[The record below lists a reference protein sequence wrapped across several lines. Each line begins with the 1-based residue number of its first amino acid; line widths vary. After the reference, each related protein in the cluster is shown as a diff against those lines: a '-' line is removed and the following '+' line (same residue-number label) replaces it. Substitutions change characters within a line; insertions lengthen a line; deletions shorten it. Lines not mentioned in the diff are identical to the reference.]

1 LLLLDGLDEVSGD
14 IQTQLSSQIQSFAD
28 TYSKNPLI
36 VTCRLAAQDYYFRG
50 FTVMEMADFAP
61 SQITTFVQKWFTST
75 NSANPEIG
83 AAKAEQFL
91 EQIQRPEHQSIRELA
106 VTPILLHLACLVFQE
121 RSAFPKKRSRLYQTG
136 LDILLVRW
144 DKARGIQRD
153 QTYHLSVSDRVNIL
167 SQIAATTFEQGKYFF
182 EKAEII
188 PIIASYLGTLPDSDT
203 DPETL
208 WLNSEAVL
216 QTIVLQHGLLVEQA
230 RDVYSFSHV
239 TFQEYLTA
247 RRIFTN
253 TSLRLTSSDSVIHA
267 DVVRR
272 LQQLAEHVMDTRW
285 HEVIALTI
293 ELLPHPNLLLMGI
306 KEHINDWTSRC
317 ETVQVLLQWVARK
330 TQHVIEQVGHD
341 QASAIRAFYLSLCQ
355 NRGLDLVAAIAP
367 DLTFNLPSELAL
379 DLELIHALR
388 LGQALIQSPSLQQ
401 SFTLSFALDLAHR
414 YTLSNEL
421 QQKLQTLIESLI
433 DATQDL
439 TTLEQW
445 CQTSG
450 DEWMRELRQL
460 LIEHRDIGY
469 LWQFNATQHE
479 QLQRHYQANLFFMRC
494 LRSLPPSST
503 MIELTNILLTTCN
516 SDCAFSKSVAPY
528 A

>member
-1 LLLLDGLDEVSGD
+1 MGKRSLKASAIGIAKAKHAFQRREWTQEYLASAVGLQTRQSIWKFFSGKPIERHLFVDICFQLDLDWEDIAERLQYDSPLMVDIEVEDVQSASTIDELVQEVRSHLNPIIQAQCGTLQTAIDLAQPLALEHVYTDVELLPCLTNQRWLEVTDLQPSAITDQPPLLTSAQTRIPALQAVAQQIRLLILGKPGAGKTTFLQHLALLCNAGNAFSHCVPAFVSLRDLAAKLNDNSFNFVQYISQQWSACQLSHEKILTLLQEGRVLLLLDGLDEVSGD
-14 IQTQLSSQIQSFAD
+14 IQTQLSSQIQTFAD

-216 QTIVLQHGLLVEQA
+216 QT
-230 RDVYSFSHV
+230 
-239 TFQEYLTA
+239 
-247 RRIFTN
+247 
-253 TSLRLTSSDSVIHA
+253 
-267 DVVRR
+267 
-272 LQQLAEHVMDTRW
+272 
-285 HEVIALTI
+285 
-293 ELLPHPNLLLMGI
+293 
-306 KEHINDWTSRC
+306 
-317 ETVQVLLQWVARK
+317 
-330 TQHVIEQVGHD
+330 
-341 QASAIRAFYLSLCQ
+341 
-355 NRGLDLVAAIAP
+355 
-367 DLTFNLPSELAL
+367 
-379 DLELIHALR
+379 
-388 LGQALIQSPSLQQ
+388 
-401 SFTLSFALDLAHR
+401 
-414 YTLSNEL
+414 
-421 QQKLQTLIESLI
+421 
-433 DATQDL
+433 
-439 TTLEQW
+439 
-445 CQTSG
+445 
-450 DEWMRELRQL
+450 
-460 LIEHRDIGY
+460 
-469 LWQFNATQHE
+469 
-479 QLQRHYQANLFFMRC
+479 
-494 LRSLPPSST
+494 
-503 MIELTNILLTTCN
+503 
-516 SDCAFSKSVAPY
+516 
-528 A
+528 